1 MAWRVSQDPCW
12 SGDGTSKL
20 CLYMHVYTA
29 SIDVY
34 SLDVCTDA
42 FMHITAYHT
51 HNMGLFSII
60 ATRVPPSCCL
70 PGLGVDWPESGDDA
84 NAAVDPQIFCSIV
97 AWHQWVQTNLGKFDH
112 DFTATEPWNHWFD
125 KGNHPLLWPSFR
137 LVNYY
142 NLPRHK
148 SIEATS
154 WQTASCEVV

>member
-1 MAWRVSQDPCW
+1 
-12 SGDGTSKL
+12 
-20 CLYMHVYTA
+20 MHVYTL

-34 SLDVCTDA
+34 SIDVCTDA

-60 ATRVPPSCCL
+60 ATRTPSCCL
-70 PGLGVDWPESGDDA
+70 RGLGVDWPEPGDDA
-84 NAAVDPQIFCSIV
+84 NAAVDPKYSVLLLLGTNGSKQI
-97 AWHQWVQTNLGKFDH
+97 WVNLI
-112 DFTATEPWNHWFD
+112 TTS
-125 KGNHPLLWPSFR
+125 LLPSPGIIGLIREIIPKWPSFR